1 MQRYKSQT
9 YNSGLDIKKI
19 IIRDILYQHT
29 HFINADMLELLD
41 QGLAETD
48 EAKIYVFAQFFKPGR

>member
-1 MQRYKSQT
+1 MERYKRQT

-29 HFINADMLELLD
+29 HFINAEMLDLLD

-48 EAKIYVFAQFFKPGR
+48 EAKIYVFA